1 MSGSAGQGKPARE
14 FSWSNDR
21 LVRECLKGNEEAWG
35 ALINRYKNLIY
46 SIPLKYGF
54 PQEDAADIFQ
64 AVCMELLTELPRLR
78 EPNALAGW
86 LIQVTSHTCLRWKR
100 QQGRLPPADEADA
113 AQLPATEN
121 STQETI
127 LLEAEQEQVLRE
139 ALVVLTP
146 RCRRLV
152 HMLFFEIPARP
163 YEDVAASLGLAPGS
177 IGFIRGRCLEKL
189 RRRLQEMGFE

>member
-1 MSGSAGQGKPARE
+1 MNGRAVHAKPE
-14 FSWSNDR
+14 SESSWSNDR
-21 LVRECLKGNEEAWG
+21 LVRECLMGNEEAWD
-35 ALINRYKNLIY
+35 ALITRYKNLIY

-54 PQEDAADIFQ
+54 PPQDAADIFQ

-78 EPNALAGW
+78 EPKALAGW

-100 QQGRLPPADEADA
+100 QQRRLTPADEAEG
-113 AQLPATEN
+113 AQLPAPDN
-121 STQETI
+121 SIPETI

-139 ALVVLTP
+139 ALVALTP
-146 RCRRLV
+146 RCRQLV
-152 HMLFFEIPARP
+152 HMLFFETPARP
-163 YEDVAASLGLAPGS
+163 YEEVAASLGLAPGS